1 MFTFNLFSI
10 TIGEQ
15 RVRLQG
21 EIKKMKDFKNP
32 AWKEAVTK
40 VVQQIQENE
49 IKFVRL
55 QFTDING
62 FLKNLAVSA
71 KNIESI
77 FENGQSFDGSS
88 ITGYRPVEES
98 DMILYPDPTTFA
110 MLPWRPKE
118 RASAR
123 LICDVYTPQNKR
135 FEGDPRYILERAV
148 EKATKAGYKFIC
160 APELEFF
167 IVKESENGGLPK
179 PIDLAGY
186 FDAHP
191 GDVTDD
197 LRREIADYAEA
208 FGIDIEISHHEV
220 ALGQNEIDFKYGEA
234 LETADR
240 AITMK
245 LCGKVVAAR
254 NGYVTTYMPKPFQGI
269 NGSGMHVHQSIWTLD
284 GKNLFYSEDAKYG
297 YLSDLARNYIGGQL
311 AHGRKMAAV
320 LNSWPNSYK
329 RLVPGYEAP
338 VYLAW
343 AHKNRSPLIRVPNF
357 GGRKSAARMEIRCPD
372 GAGNPYLQFAV
383 LLATGLDGIK
393 NKIDPG
399 EAVELNVY
407 HMSYDERKERG
418 IISLPESLK
427 EALDELETSEL
438 MKETLGPVTFDNFL
452 KEKRREWDLYRTQV
466 TEWEVNRYI
475 KRL

>member
-1 MFTFNLFSI
+1 MFIDNLFSI
-10 TIGEQ
+10 TYGEQ
-15 RVRLQG
+15 AKQVTG
-21 EIKKMKDFKNP
+21 DKKMKNFKNP
-32 AWKEAVTK
+32 TWKEQVTN
-40 VVQQIQENE
+40 VVQQIQEKE

-62 FLKNLAVSA
+62 FLKNLAVSS

-88 ITGYRPVEES
+88 ITGYRPIEES
-98 DMILYPDPTTFA
+98 DMVLYPDPSTFA
-110 MLPWRPKE
+110 VLPWRPKE

-123 LICDVYTPQNKR
+123 LLCDVYTPQNKR
-135 FEGDPRYILERAV
+135 FEGDPRYILERAI
-148 EKATKAGYKFIC
+148 EKAAKAGYKFIC

-208 FGIDIEISHHEV
+208 FGIEIEISHHEV

-245 LCGKVVAAR
+245 MCGKVVAAR

-269 NGSGMHVHQSIWTLD
+269 NGSGMHCHQSLWSLE
-284 GKNLFYSEDAKYG
+284 GENLFYSEDARNG
-297 YLSDLARNYIGGQL
+297 YLSDLARHYIGGQL

-393 NKIDPG
+393 NQIDPG

-407 HMSYDERKERG
+407 HMSYEERKERG
-418 IISLPESLK
+418 IVSLPENLK
-427 EALDELETSEL
+427 EALDELETSDL
-438 MKETLGPVTFDNFL
+438 MKETLGPITFENFL

-466 TEWEVNRYI
+466 TKWEVNRYI

>member
-1 MFTFNLFSI
+1 
-10 TIGEQ
+10 
-15 RVRLQG
+15 
-21 EIKKMKDFKNP
+21 MKDFKNSV
-32 AWKEAVTK
+32 WKEQVTK
-40 VVQQIQENE
+40 VVKQIQEQD

-62 FLKNLAVSA
+62 MLKNLAVSA
-71 KNIESI
+71 KNIENI
-77 FENGQSFDGSS
+77 FEQGQSFDGSS
-88 ITGYRPVEES
+88 ITGYRAIEES
-98 DMILYPDPTTFA
+98 DMVLFPDPTTFA
-110 MLPWRPKE
+110 VLPWRPKE
-118 RASAR
+118 KASCR
-123 LICDVYTPQNKR
+123 LICDVYTPENKR

-148 EKATKAGYKFIC
+148 DKATKAGYTFYC

-186 FDAHP
+186 FDFHP
-191 GDVTDD
+191 SDLTDD
-197 LRREIADYAEA
+197 LRREIADTAEA
-208 FGIDIEISHHEV
+208 FGIEIEISHHEV

-245 LCGKVVAAR
+245 MCGKVVAAR
-254 NGYVTTYMPKPFQGI
+254 AGYVTTYMPKPFQGI
-269 NGSGMHVHQSIWTLD
+269 NGSGMHVHQSLWN
-284 GKNLFYSEDAKYG
+284 KEKSQNLFYADDAKNG
-297 YLSDLARNYIGGQL
+297 YLSDIARFYIGGQL

-357 GGRKSAARMEIRCPD
+357 GGRKNAARMETRCPD

-383 LLATGLDGIK
+383 LLATGLDGLK

-407 HMSYDERKERG
+407 HMSYEERKQRG
-418 IISLPESLK
+418 IVSLPENLK
-427 EALDELETSEL
+427 EALDELETSDL
-438 MKETLGPVTFDNFL
+438 MRETLGPVAFENFL
-452 KEKRREWDLYRTQV
+452 KEKRKEWDLYRLQV

>member
-1 MFTFNLFSI
+1 
-10 TIGEQ
+10 
-15 RVRLQG
+15 
-21 EIKKMKDFKNP
+21 MKNFKNP
-32 AWKEAVTK
+32 IWNEQVTK
-40 VVQQIQENE
+40 IIHLIQENE

-62 FLKNLAVSA
+62 FLKNLAVSS

-98 DMILYPDPTTFA
+98 DMTLYPDPTTFA
-110 MLPWRPKE
+110 ILPWRPKE
-118 RASAR
+118 RSSAR

-135 FEGDPRYILERAV
+135 FEGDPRYILERTL
-148 EKATKAGYKFIC
+148 EKATNEGYTFIC

-167 IVKESENGGLPK
+167 IVKESETGGLPT

-191 GDVTDD
+191 GDLTDD

-240 AITMK
+240 AITLKM
-245 LCGKVVAAR
+245 CGKVVAAR
-254 NGYVTTYMPKPFQGI
+254 NGYITTYMPKPFQGI
-269 NGSGMHVHQSIWTLD
+269 NGSGMHIHQSLWNKENTQ
-284 GKNLFYSEDAKYG
+284 NLFYTEDPKTG
-297 YLSDLARNYIGGQL
+297 YLSKLARNYIGGQL
-311 AHGRKMAAV
+311 THGRKMTAI

-357 GGRKSAARMEIRCPD
+357 GARKAAARCEIRCPD

-393 NKIDPG
+393 NKTDPG
-399 EAVELNVY
+399 NPVELNVY
-407 HMSYDERKERG
+407 HMSYEDRKQRG
-418 IISLPESLK
+418 IISLPENLK

-438 MKETLGPVTFDNFL
+438 MRETLGEITFENFL
-452 KEKRREWDLYRTQV
+452 HEKHREWDLYRTQV

>member
-1 MFTFNLFSI
+1 
-10 TIGEQ
+10 
-15 RVRLQG
+15 
-21 EIKKMKDFKNP
+21 MKNFKN
-32 AWKEAVTK
+32 AIWKEKVTEVTK
-40 VVQQIQENE
+40 KIQQED

-62 FLKNLAVSA
+62 MLKNLAVNS

-110 MLPWRPKE
+110 ILPWRTKE
-118 RASAR
+118 KSSCR
-123 LICDVYTPQNKR
+123 LLCDIYTPQNKR
-135 FEGDPRYILERAV
+135 FDADPRYILEKTI
-148 EKATKAGYKFIC
+148 EKAHTAGYKYIC

-167 IVKESENGGLPK
+167 IVKEDENGGLPT

-186 FDAHP
+186 FDFHP
-191 GDVTDD
+191 GDLTDD
-197 LRREIADYAEA
+197 LRRDIADTAEA
-208 FGIDIEISHHEV
+208 FGIEIEISHHEV

-245 LCGKVVAAR
+245 MCGKVVAAKA
-254 NGYVTTYMPKPFQGI
+254 GYLATYMPKPFQGI
-269 NGSGMHVHQSIWTLD
+269 NGSGMHVHQSLWNHDETT
-284 GKNLFYSEDAKYG
+284 NRFYSENTENG
-297 YLSDLARNYIGGQL
+297 HLSDLARHFIGGQL
-311 AHGRKMAAV
+311 THGRKICAV
-320 LNSWPNSYK
+320 LNSWPNSFK

-343 AHKNRSPLIRVPNF
+343 AHKNRSPLIRVPDF
-357 GGRKSAARMEIRCPD
+357 GGRKSAARCEIRSPD

-383 LLATGLDGIK
+383 LLAAGLDGIK
-393 NKIDPG
+393 NKTNSGNP
-399 EAVELNVY
+399 VELNVY
-407 HMSYDERKERG
+407 HMSYEERKKRG
-418 IISLPESLK
+418 IVSLPESLK
-427 EALDELETSEL
+427 EALDEFETSEL
-438 MKETLGPVTFDNFL
+438 MKETLGETAFENFL
-452 KEKRREWDLYRTQV
+452 KEKRREWDAYRLQV
-466 TEWEVNRYI
+466 SNWEINRYI

>member
-1 MFTFNLFSI
+1 
-10 TIGEQ
+10 
-15 RVRLQG
+15 
-21 EIKKMKDFKNP
+21 MKNFKD
-32 AWKEAVTK
+32 AVWKENVTK
-40 VVQQIQENE
+40 VVKQLQDQD

-55 QFTDING
+55 QFTDMNG
-62 FLKNLAVSA
+62 VIKSLAVSS

-88 ITGYRPVEES
+88 ITAYRPIEES
-98 DMILYPDPTTFA
+98 DMVLYPDPTTFA
-110 MLPWRPKE
+110 ILPWRPKE
-118 RASAR
+118 KSSCR
-123 LICDVYTPQNKR
+123 LICDIYTPQNKR
-135 FEGDPRYILERAV
+135 FEADPRYVLERQI
-148 EKATKAGYKFIC
+148 EKCANAGYTFIC

-167 IVKESENGGLPK
+167 IVKESENGGLPT

-186 FDAHP
+186 FDFHP

-197 LRREIADYAEA
+197 LRREIADMAET
-208 FGIDIEISHHEV
+208 FGIEIELSHHEV

-234 LETADR
+234 LVTADR
-240 AITMK
+240 AVTMK
-245 LCGKVVAAR
+245 MVTKVVAAR
-254 NGYVTTYMPKPFQGI
+254 NGYVATHMPKPFAGI
-269 NGSGMHVHQSIWTLD
+269 NGSGMHTHQSLWNKDLTE
-284 GKNLFYSEDAKYG
+284 NLFFSDDAKNG
-297 YLSDLARNYIGGQL
+297 YLSDIARNFIGGQL
-311 AHGRKMAAV
+311 SHGRKIAAV

-357 GGRKSAARMEIRCPD
+357 GGRKSAARCEIRCPD

-383 LLATGLDGIK
+383 LLAAGLDGIK

-399 EAVELNVY
+399 DPIELNVY
-407 HMSYDERKERG
+407 HMSYEERKERG

-427 EALDELETSEL
+427 ESLDEMETSDL
-438 MKETLGPVTFDNFL
+438 MKETLGETAFKNFL
-452 KEKRREWDLYRTQV
+452 NEKRKEWDLYRTQV